1 MIVGAYIYCLLLQN
15 IAVVCG
21 FQASLSY
28 SPPSRKKF
36 TSCIKAIKEYYCSE
50 DVLLISKSPNVVRG
64 YHSRRSAIAIGAS
77 AFVPQLSLPA
87 ANAVNNDGTS
97 SIPTWKLYNDVKFPM
112 LALNTAGMSAKET
125 YKAIEY
131 ARREGITHIDFHPG
145 SERDGV
151 AMYLSKHNNN
161 KGERDILFLN
171 TKIRKPPIGISPND
185 AAIVARE
192 QINED
197 LNILNVRNVDM
208 LMLRDSPDPK
218 VIQSQWTVLEDALAE
233 GKTRSIGVIN
243 YCPSAIKSVLQTA
256 KVVPAVNYIMVH
268 VGMGKDVGGL
278 RTLGQKAGIRT
289 FAYGQT
295 GEPTPNDGITNNP
308 ILKKIGNSHN
318 KSSEEV
324 ALRWVLQNGIAASM
338 RPSSSFGTCVGEEC
352 QLGIARQVGC
362 FDWSLTEREMAQLD
376 AMTSPD
382 DNPTLFSS
390 AGCPGAFGT

>member
-97 SIPTWKLYNDVKFPM
+97 AIPTWKLDNDVKFPM

-151 AMYLSKHNNN
+151 AMYLSKNNNN
-161 KGERDILFLN
+161 KEERDILFLN

-218 VIQSQWTVLEDALAE
+218 VIQSQWTVLVDALAA
-233 GKTRSIGVIN
+233 GMTR
-243 YCPSAIKSVLQTA
+243 
-256 KVVPAVNYIMVH
+256 
-268 VGMGKDVGGL
+268 
-278 RTLGQKAGIRT
+278 
-289 FAYGQT
+289 
-295 GEPTPNDGITNNP
+295 
-308 ILKKIGNSHN
+308 
-318 KSSEEV
+318 
-324 ALRWVLQNGIAASM
+324 
-338 RPSSSFGTCVGEEC
+338 
-352 QLGIARQVGC
+352 
-362 FDWSLTEREMAQLD
+362 
-376 AMTSPD
+376 
-382 DNPTLFSS
+382 
-390 AGCPGAFGT
+390 